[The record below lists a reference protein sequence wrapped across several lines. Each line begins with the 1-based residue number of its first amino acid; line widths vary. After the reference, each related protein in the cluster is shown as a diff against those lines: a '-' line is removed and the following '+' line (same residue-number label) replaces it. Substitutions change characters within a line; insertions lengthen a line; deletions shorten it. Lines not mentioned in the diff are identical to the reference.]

1 MIDIIA
7 ALCMI
12 IGCLMSLAA
21 AAGLYRF
28 PDLLTRLHAGSKPQV
43 FGLMMLLLG
52 IALDAGTWKVVP
64 VLLVALILQF
74 LTIPI
79 STHMMAR
86 SGYRNKHFRRQDLVR
101 DDLRARVE
109 DELETEQREGV
120 PAEERMPHQQG
131 GRA

>member
-1 MIDIIA
+1 MIEIIA

-12 IGCLMSLAA
+12 LGCLMSLAA
-21 AAGLYRF
+21 AAGLFRF
-28 PDLLTRLHAGSKPQV
+28 PDLLTRLHAGAKPQV

-52 IALDAGTWKVVP
+52 IALDARTWKVVP

-86 SGYRNKHFRRQDLVR
+86 SGYRNKHFRREDLVR

-109 DELETEQREGV
+109 TE
-120 PAEERMPHQQG
+120 AEPGGSERA
-131 GRA
+131 RK